1 MHSENIYSKL
11 YDIIETN
18 MQENGLTMSVGKDA
32 YLKTME
38 IKPEDVNILDF
49 IELDNEEFVQAAYIS
64 LLRRVP
70 DKKALAD
77 WKIRS
82 NDYSKRD
89 FQKTVINSLMKSDEF
104 SFKETIV
111 RNNIYSENAIQQ
123 QIIVSGADVMPNLYV
138 MKLTR
143 LYHKMPDFIK
153 NFARFFINK
162 IA

>member
-18 MQENGLTMSVGKDA
+18 MQENGLTMSVGKGA

-38 IKPEDVNILDF
+38 IKPEDVNILNF
-49 IELDNEEFVQAAYIS
+49 IELDNEEFVQAAYIG

-70 DKKALAD
+70 DKKAIED

-104 SFKETIV
+104 SFKGTIV

-123 QIIVSGADVMPNLYV
+123 QIVVSGADAMPNLYV
-138 MKLTR
+138 MKLTK
-143 LYHKMPDFIK
+143 LYNKMPDFIK

-162 IA
+162 IP